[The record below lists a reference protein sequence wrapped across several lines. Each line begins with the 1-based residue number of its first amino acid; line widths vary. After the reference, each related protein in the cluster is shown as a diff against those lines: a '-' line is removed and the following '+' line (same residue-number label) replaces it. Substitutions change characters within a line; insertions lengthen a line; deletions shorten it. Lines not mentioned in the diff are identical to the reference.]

1 MIPISD
7 DSARGGTAVVT
18 GVIIAACTIVFV
30 WQLGLGASGVFIVA
44 GAGFVPASLF
54 EGMVRPLGIYLVSP
68 LATLVTYMFLHA
80 TWIHLLGNM
89 LYMWIFARGVERA
102 LGSPAFLL
110 FYLLCGA
117 TAALVHG
124 ALHPLSGSPMI
135 GASGGMSGV
144 LGAYLL
150 LYPRNRI
157 NVLMPVFIVMQ
168 VMRLPAYI
176 VLLMWFALQ
185 LWYSFVQ
192 PAMGGGIAFAA
203 HVGGFVA
210 GMLLL
215 PLFVPIA
222 TLLGRRLPNPGS
234 PAG

>member
-7 DSARGGTAVVT
+7 DSVRGGSAVAT
-18 GVIIAACTIVFV
+18 GVLIAACTTAFI
-30 WQLGLGASGVFIVA
+30 WQLGLGPSGAFIVA
-44 GAGFVPASLF
+44 GAGFIPATLF
-54 EGMVRPLGIYLVSP
+54 EGLARPVGIYLVSP
-68 LATLVTYMFLHA
+68 LATLVTYMFLHGS
-80 TWIHLLGNM
+80 WIHLLGNM

-102 LGSPAFLL
+102 LGSPAFVL

-117 TAALVHG
+117 AAALVHG
-124 ALHPLSGSPMI
+124 AQNPLSPNPMI

-168 VMRLPAYI
+168 VMRLPAFV
-176 VLLMWFALQ
+176 VLLLWFALQ
-185 LWYSFVQ
+185 LWYSLSQ

-203 HVGGFVA
+203 HVGGFIA
-210 GMLLL
+210 GMLLV
-215 PLFVPIA
+215 PLFVPFRA
-222 TLLGRRLPNPGS
+222 LLGRGLAS
-234 PAG
+234 PERRAT